1 MFVFIIL
8 YVQGVLA
15 DYKEQKAL
23 DKAQGVADSQHRHQ
37 VLNRMA
43 YGATRAPEEEE
54 VLIYDLHEKD
64 INTEVLDENESE
76 VDSDEDED
84 GEFFEQFRRQ
94 RIEEYK
100 LVSTLPTFGSC
111 DEISADQFLQQVC
124 EIDSRVIVVVHLYNN
139 NVLAC
144 PIVNKFLGI
153 LAVEQTYIKF
163 VKMKVSDYQNN
174 NHICDDYLNAIVN
187 IDKAALPMLILYK

>member
-1 MFVFIIL
+1 
-8 YVQGVLA
+8 
-15 DYKEQKAL
+15 L